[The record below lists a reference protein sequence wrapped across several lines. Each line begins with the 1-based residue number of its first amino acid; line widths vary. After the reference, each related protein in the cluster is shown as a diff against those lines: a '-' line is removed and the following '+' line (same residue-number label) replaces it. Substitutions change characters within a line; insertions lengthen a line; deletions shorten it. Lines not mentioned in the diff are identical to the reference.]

1 MFSHGISAAVLYTVG
16 AIGILLACRAFWVLA
31 RSSSSD
37 KAVRAAAENNWR
49 NEQYAEYERQGDAT
63 ETHRFTAVKG
73 DQMNIRGWGFFGG
86 VSLIVLAC
94 LALVGCPRYNVY
106 AQEMAGRA
114 KLAEAQSSRQVAIL
128 EAHAKMESAK
138 ELAQA
143 EVIRAEGAAKANHIL
158 QNSLGGP
165 EGYLRYLQIQAYGDT
180 NAKVI
185 YVPTEGGL
193 PITEARR
200 LPQAPGE
207 QTETDQEGAK

>member
-1 MFSHGISAAVLYTVG
+1 M
-16 AIGILLACRAFWVLA
+16 WVLF
-31 RSSSSD
+31 RPSD
-37 KAVRAAAENNWR
+37 GRGSVRASAQNNWR
-49 NEQYAEYERQGDAT
+49 NEQYAEHESRSEAPRA
-63 ETHRFTAVKG
+63 HRFAAMKG
-73 DQMNIRGWGFFGG
+73 DQMNVRNWGISGG
-86 VSLIVLAC
+86 LILIVLAC

-193 PITEARR
+193 PLTEAGR
-200 LPQAPGE
+200 LPQALEEPAAAARSG
-207 QTETDQEGAK
+207 TR

>member
-1 MFSHGISAAVLYTVG
+1 MLERMLSHGIGAAVLLIG
-16 AIGILLACRAFWVLA
+16 AASILLASRVFWLTG
-31 RSSSSD
+31 RSS
-37 KAVRAAAENNWR
+37 RAARATADNDWR
-49 NEQYAEYERQGDAT
+49 NEQYAEHELQAEERKQP
-63 ETHRFTAVKG
+63 RFTTIWG
-73 DQMNIRGWGFFGG
+73 DQMNAHRLGLWGGLS
-86 VSLIVLAC
+86 VIVLAC

-165 EGYLRYLQIQAYGDT
+165 AGYLRYLQIQAYGDT
-180 NAKVI
+180 NAKLI

-193 PITEARR
+193 PVTEAGR
-200 LPQAPGE
+200 LLEPPEEQAAPSS
-207 QTETDQEGAK
+207 GAK

>member
-1 MFSHGISAAVLYTVG
+1 MTTRRLGVL
-16 AIGILLACRAFWVLA
+16 
-31 RSSSSD
+31 
-37 KAVRAAAENNWR
+37 
-49 NEQYAEYERQGDAT
+49 
-63 ETHRFTAVKG
+63 
-73 DQMNIRGWGFFGG
+73 GG
-86 VSLIVLAC
+86 LIVIALAC

-180 NAKVI
+180 NAKLI
-185 YVPTEGGL
+185 YVPTQGGL
-193 PITEARR
+193 PITEAGR
-200 LPQAPGE
+200 LPDAPDSNASGNA
-207 QTETDQEGAK
+207 TAK